1 MIAEKDSGF
10 RKRSCS
16 KNDISPRP
24 IGQSRISPEMPF
36 TLGPRALSA
45 GYRLAAFDSIGSTNA
60 EAMSR
65 AREGER
71 GPTWFV
77 TSEQTAGRGRRHR
90 PWIAPRGNL
99 ACSIL
104 EVMEVSPAVAATL
117 GFAAGLALEAALRKL
132 SVEAS
137 LRSAGSEELNFLLKW
152 PNDVLAGRQKLAG
165 ILLEA
170 EAIGGNRLAVVVGIG
185 TNVVAAPEGT
195 PTPATSLAALGI
207 QIGAEEL
214 FAALSDGWAEFRGIW
229 DSGRGFGEIRMNLSI
244 YGLGSRHQRSWL
256 AVDLGVS
263 FGDEEHLPGID
274 LIMPDIRF
282 LEKEGKNLVGLVLT
296 HAHEDHFGAIM
307 DLWPKLKCPI
317 YATKFS
323 AALFEAKC
331 ASVRNLPKIPVT
343 VVPSGGRVDI
353 GPFNVEFIPVAHSI
367 PESHA
372 LAIHTEVG
380 TVLHTGDW
388 KIDPTPIIGR
398 PTDEK
403 RLRELGDQGLLAL
416 IGDST
421 NAVRDGRSPS
431 EAEVARSIAE
441 LVKAAKGR
449 VAVTTFASNV
459 ARLRAVAD
467 AARAAGREV
476 VVVGRAMERVVQVA
490 RETGYLDGVQDF
502 RGADLYGHFPRD
514 KVLALCTGSQ
524 GEPRAALSR
533 IANDDHPQVTLN
545 QGDCVI
551 FSSRTIPGNEKA
563 VGAIIN
569 GLVTQGIEV
578 ITDRTHLVHVSG
590 HPRRDE
596 LRDMISWVRP
606 QLLIP
611 VHGEALH
618 LSEHAKLARA
628 AGVPKVVTCRNGDLV
643 KLGPGDPGI
652 IDELPSGRLY
662 KDGNIL
668 EDSKSRAV
676 VERRRMGFA
685 GCAFVAIAMTE
696 KGELADDPEVDLV
709 GIPEKNTAGEVID
722 EIVFDAVV
730 STVEGLPR
738 ARRRDPDAMAES
750 VRRAVRATVNEQ
762 WGKKPLC
769 YVHVLTV

>member
-1 MIAEKDSGF
+1 MAK
-10 RKRSCS
+10 
-16 KNDISPRP
+16 P
-24 IGQSRISPEMPF
+24 
-36 TLGPRALSA
+36 
-45 GYRLAAFDSIGSTNA
+45 
-60 EAMSR
+60 
-65 AREGER
+65 
-71 GPTWFV
+71 
-77 TSEQTAGRGRRHR
+77 
-90 PWIAPRGNL
+90 
-99 ACSIL
+99 
-104 EVMEVSPAVAATL
+104 
-117 GFAAGLALEAALRKL
+117 
-132 SVEAS
+132 
-137 LRSAGSEELNFLLKW
+137 EELVFAPL
-152 PNDVLAGRQKLAG
+152 
-165 ILLEA
+165 
-170 EAIGGNRLAVVVGIG
+170 GGV
-185 TNVVAAPEGT
+185 
-195 PTPATSLAALGI
+195 
-207 QIGAEEL
+207 
-214 FAALSDGWAEFRGIW
+214 
-229 DSGRGFGEIRMNLSI
+229 GEIGMNLSI
-244 YGLGSRHQRSWL
+244 YGLGNRQQRAWL
-256 AVDLGVS
+256 AIDLGVS

-274 LIMPDIRF
+274 LIMPDVSF
-282 LEKEGKNLVGLVLT
+282 LEKERKNLMGLVLT
-296 HAHEDHFGAIM
+296 HAHEDHFGAII

-317 YATKFS
+317 YATQFS

-331 ASVRNLPKIPVT
+331 AAERNAPKIPVT

-403 RLRELGDQGLLAL
+403 RLRELGDAGLLAL

-431 EAEVARSIAE
+431 EAEVASSITE

-459 ARLRAVAD
+459 ARLKAVAI
-467 AARAAGREV
+467 AAKAADREV

-490 RETGYLDGVQDF
+490 RETGYLDGVQSF
-502 RGADLYGHFPRD
+502 RSAEVYGHLPQD

-524 GEPRAALSR
+524 GEPRAALAR
-533 IANDDHPQVTLN
+533 IANDDHPEITLN
-545 QGDCVI
+545 RGDSVI

-569 GLVTQGIEV
+569 GLVLQGVEV
-578 ITDRTHLVHVSG
+578 ITDRDQLVHVSG

-596 LRDMISWVRP
+596 LRDMIAWTRP

-618 LSEHAKLARA
+618 LNEHAKLARA
-628 AGVPKVVTCRNGDLV
+628 AGVPRVLVCRNGDLV

-652 IDELPSGRLY
+652 IGQVPAGRLY
-662 KDGNIL
+662 KDGTIL

-676 VERRRMGFA
+676 VERRRMAFS

-696 KGELADDPEVDLV
+696 QGELADDPAVELV
-709 GIPEKNTAGEVID
+709 GIPEKNKAGEPFD
-722 EIVFDAVV
+722 DLVFDAVV
-730 STVEGLPR
+730 STVEGLPK
-738 ARRRDPDAMAES
+738 ARRRDPDALAES
-750 VRRAVRATVNEQ
+750 VRRAVRSVINEH
-762 WGKKPLC
+762 WGKKPPCL
-769 YVHVLTV
+769 VHVLTV